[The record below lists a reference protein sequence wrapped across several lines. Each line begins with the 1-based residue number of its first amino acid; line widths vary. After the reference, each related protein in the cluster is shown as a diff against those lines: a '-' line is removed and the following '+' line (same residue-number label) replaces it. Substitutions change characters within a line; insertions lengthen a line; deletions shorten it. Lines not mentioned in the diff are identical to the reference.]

1 MISHGGRV
9 LCAVS
14 GGVDS
19 VVLLHIMLEIRNAL
33 GIEVCAAHLNHM
45 LRGEDSDGDEE
56 FVRSLC
62 GRYGVPFIS
71 ERADVKKYAESSGE
85 SIELAARNVRYD
97 FLRRAAEKF
106 GAQKIATA
114 HNANDSLE
122 TMLINIARGSGS
134 NGLCGI
140 PPERNGIIRPLIY
153 ITRAEIEK
161 YAESRGISYR
171 EDKTNREAVY
181 SRNNLRL
188 NAVPALLY
196 VNPSAVENASRAAKL
211 LRAETR
217 LLEEIA
223 GRELTRLE
231 RGAKGKVK
239 CDELLALD
247 CALFGRVVRLLASQA
262 SGDEEYT
269 LEFKHAADV
278 EKLAKS
284 PSPSGVINLP
294 GGITARREYEF
305 IIFEKE
311 CERKLPEEKRLS
323 EGETRF
329 GEYIISVKKTEKCGK
344 IHNSVN
350 TFCISCDRIQDSLIV
365 RSRRPGDC
373 IRLPGRPQKSI
384 KKLFTDEK
392 VPRRERDFIPVICD
406 GENVAAIA
414 GFGADERYADA
425 SGEAF
430 FIEIKN
436 I

>member
-1 MISHGGRV
+1 MIPHGGRV

-217 LLEEIA
+217 LLEEFA
-223 GRELTRLE
+223 ERELTRLE

-329 GEYIISVKKTEKCGK
+329 GEYIIRVKKTEKCGK

-406 GENVAAIA
+406 GENVAAVA